1 MSFSQGNQEK
11 NKISKVFQRETMRIM
26 WKSGQVEKCFQ
37 CLGCPKTAKTIRN
50 HGMGGTAKS
59 SRAGSLPEFTLSLD
73 TFRES
78 LLKQELEMCL

>member
-1 MSFSQGNQEK
+1 
-11 NKISKVFQRETMRIM
+11 MRIM

-37 CLGCPKTAKTIRN
+37 HLGYPKTAKTIRN
-50 HGMGGTAKS
+50 HGMGGTAKL

-73 TFRES
+73 SSRES

>member
-1 MSFSQGNQEK
+1 MPFSQGDQEK
-11 NKISKVFQRETMRIM
+11 NKISKVFQKGKNENNVEVRAGRE
-26 WKSGQVEKCFQ
+26 CFQ
-37 CLGCPKTAKTIRN
+37 HLGCPKPAKTIRN

-73 TFRES
+73 SSRES